1 MLPLNAAQSQRH
13 SMHLSEDM
21 AEYMHGSPCPT
32 GLHMS
37 FLSLQCRCM
46 AVVNMTWHLWS
57 RSECSPRRMEGA
69 EVLNVQSLDTES
81 HPTPLRQAWSPHEP
95 KAARTQPRSQ
105 STDGCGGPLCPTDPT
120 VPLPKCQEEALQA
133 PVLLSL
139 YDQLLQHLGQVRLQV
154 TLSDAGSHG
163 TELHPSQAVPSSS
176 MQASGLVLEPG
187 RLHEVGHGLLHA
199 L

>member
-1 MLPLNAAQSQRH
+1 MLRCMLPLNAAQSQRH

-21 AEYMHGSPCPT
+21 AEYMHGSPRPT

-120 VPLPKCQEEALQA
+120 VPLPKCLEEALQA

-139 YDQLLQHLGQVRLQV
+139 YDQLLQHLDRSGMSTYQMPALTGQSCMYHRQCR
-154 TLSDAGSHG
+154 A
-163 TELHPSQAVPSSS
+163 
-176 MQASGLVLEPG
+176 
-187 RLHEVGHGLLHA
+187 A
-199 L
+199 LCRPQG